1 MIFLC
6 HWLIYY
12 SVFQPVHQSDPGE
25 CQSYSPAWHRAQR
38 PQGEREPVATT
49 TTHMATGLPL
59 RVSRSMP
66 CPAPH
71 KHTDIHVQQYSP
83 QFDFSP
89 VRLHAKA
96 RDSTYCCYLISYSDT
111 CFKGSWHFK
120 STQFEKLPLLS
131 FFFLKKDKILNVMDL
146 YLRSNSLFVYTHRY
160 KGTKAI
166 TGAISFQKV
175 HGCT

>member
-6 HWLIYY
+6 RWLIYY

-38 PQGEREPVATT
+38 SQGEREPVATT

-96 RDSTYCCYLISYSDT
+96 RDSTYFCYLISYSDT

-146 YLRSNSLFVYTHRY
+146 YLRSNSLFVYTRRY
-160 KGTKAI
+160 
-166 TGAISFQKV
+166 
-175 HGCT
+175 